1 MTIRTG
7 KGGRYRYYS
16 CSTAAWQGE
25 TGCKGRAIPMEKL
38 DDLVAGHLKER
49 LLDPERLSEILATVL
64 DRRQDRTER
73 RREHIGE
80 LNRRAAEADARL
92 RRLYGAIESG
102 IADLDDP
109 ALKERVAE
117 LKATRDQAQADAQRA
132 AQTAERIS
140 AAITP
145 DHVAAF
151 QKKCASA
158 SAFPAGAIAA
168 TCFAPSP
175 SGSKSPSGK
184 SVRIMGT
191 KGNLFRTL
199 VAASGVKSATGG
211 VPTSVLNWR
220 NKTGAGPSLFG
231 TVTGVRQIR
240 LGRFRNRDV
249 AQFVVEDG
257 EVSVSQFQRRRRLAR
272 RHHRKPRFRAHPESL
287 TTRIRETPMA
297 RKTTASVSV
306 DRRKRPMASSLDS
319 ITPTPRAS

>member
-16 CSTAAWQGE
+16 CSTAARQGE
-25 TGCKGRAIPMEKL
+25 TGCKGRAIPMKKL

-64 DRRQDRTER
+64 DRRQDRAER

-102 IADLDDP
+102 IADPDDP

-151 QKKCASA
+151 AKEARERIRLPGGGYRRDLLRALAQRVEVAEREV
-158 SAFPAGAIAA
+158 
-168 TCFAPSP
+168 SP
-175 SGSKSPSGK
+175 NHGNKGQ
-184 SVRIMGT
+184 SVPNAR
-191 KGNLFRTL
+191 R
-199 VAASGVKSATGG
+199 
-211 VPTSVLNWR
+211 
-220 NKTGAGPSLFG
+220 
-231 TVTGVRQIR
+231 R
-240 LGRFRNRDV
+240 LGRKIGYRRRAHFCSELAEQARRRTFTLRDCYRRPANPAWPFPESGCSPV
-249 AQFVVEDG
+249 
-257 EVSVSQFQRRRRLAR
+257 RRRRR
-272 RHHRKPRFRAHPESL
+272 
-287 TTRIRETPMA
+287 
-297 RKTTASVSV
+297 
-306 DRRKRPMASSLDS
+306 
-319 ITPTPRAS
+319 